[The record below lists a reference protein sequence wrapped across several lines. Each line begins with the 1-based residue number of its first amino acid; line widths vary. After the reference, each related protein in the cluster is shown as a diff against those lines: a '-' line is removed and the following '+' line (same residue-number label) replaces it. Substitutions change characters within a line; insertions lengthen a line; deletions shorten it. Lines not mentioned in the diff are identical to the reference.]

1 MGLFWLFSRAKIGF
15 LAHFFPLFW
24 QFSRPFSK
32 FLAHS
37 FWFFSRVDNKL
48 SRAQFWD
55 FSQAEVFFFSVTLI
69 FHSRLYVINP
79 HSTGRKPPAAFFKNR
94 LEERPFVVKKIKVPL
109 QVQIKIKIPSRR
121 DNFFIEVCN
130 ENSHLGREP
139 KYRKIKNPRGTA
151 FCFLF
156 LDGFS
161 NLLIGISY
169 AGSIVIMESFRF
181 LIISGLKL
189 RFCF

>member
-1 MGLFWLFSRAKIGF
+1 MTWRVVKINTGEVSLVKKSVGVQGQCFFFARETAKCPRSSILGLFWLFSRAKIGF

-94 LEERPFVVKKIKVPL
+94 LEERPFVVKKIKVPP
-109 QVQIKIKIPSRR
+109 QVQIKIKNTLKERQI
-121 DNFFIEVCN
+121 
-130 ENSHLGREP
+130 
-139 KYRKIKNPRGTA
+139 
-151 FCFLF
+151 FL
-156 LDGFS
+156 
-161 NLLIGISY
+161 
-169 AGSIVIMESFRF
+169 
-181 LIISGLKL
+181 
-189 RFCF
+189 

>member
-1 MGLFWLFSRAKIGF
+1 MEHVAPCSVFFFPEKRQKCPRSSILGLFWLFSRAKIGF

-55 FSQAEVFFFSVTLI
+55 FSQAKSIFFSVTLI

-79 HSTGRKPPAAFFKNR
+79 HSTGRKPPAAFSKNR

-109 QVQIKIKIPSRR
+109 
-121 DNFFIEVCN
+121 
-130 ENSHLGREP
+130 
-139 KYRKIKNPRGTA
+139 KYRSKIKNTLKERQI
-151 FCFLF
+151 FL
-156 LDGFS
+156 
-161 NLLIGISY
+161 
-169 AGSIVIMESFRF
+169 
-181 LIISGLKL
+181 
-189 RFCF
+189 